1 MSGCLGK
8 TNLVVVPAKKFSG
21 AKMPASADGSFLFD
35 VRHPTFN
42 VHRMKFHQID
52 SVAACANVPW
62 PVRKKSFR
70 AWIMLALLLTLCAAR
85 ADGPDD
91 DYLNIYGIIEQAD
104 ALNASG
110 KTSQAHAKYV
120 EAARA
125 LMQFQRDNPTWN
137 TRTVS
142 YRLTYLT
149 DKAAATSPK
158 VVAPENT
165 GSTTAQETASA
176 PKSLVTLLDA
186 GSEPRTVLRLHPAIG
201 DRQTI
206 SMTMKS
212 ATTTSMAGKDT
223 SSMSMPPILMTMDVN
238 VKDIS
243 ADGEITYD
251 MTVGDVT
258 VAGDDTNAAP
268 GMAAVMKS
276 SLVGIQGMTGT
287 GRISDR
293 GIIKD
298 LQMKLP
304 AGTNPQLAQT
314 LDQMKESVSGSS
326 TPLPDEAVG
335 PGAKWEYQ
343 TRVISQGMTID
354 QTATYEL
361 VSLED
366 NRLTLRN
373 TITQNAASQTI
384 QNPAMPGLKMNL
396 NKMTGNGDGTTTYDL
411 AHIMPVAGALDE
423 KTEVVMSLNI
433 GQQKQ
438 NMEVKMDMSFIFEAK

>member
-1 MSGCLGK
+1 
-8 TNLVVVPAKKFSG
+8 
-21 AKMPASADGSFLFD
+21 
-35 VRHPTFN
+35 
-42 VHRMKFHQID
+42 MKFHQI
-52 SVAACANVPW
+52 VPVMPRANVP
-62 PVRKKSFR
+62 PPACKKSFPV
-70 AWIMLALLLTLCAAR
+70 WIMLALLLTLCAAR

-110 KTSQAHAKYV
+110 KTSQAHAKYT

-149 DKAAATSPK
+149 EKAAATSAK
-158 VVAPENT
+158 AVVPENT
-165 GSTTAQETASA
+165 GTTTAQGTASA
-176 PKSLVTLLDA
+176 PKSPVILLDA
-186 GSEPRTVLRLHPAIG
+186 GSEPRTVLRLRPAVG
-201 DRQTI
+201 DRQSI

-212 ATTTSMAGKDT
+212 ATTTSVAGKDT
-223 SSMSMPPILMTMDVN
+223 PSMSMPPILMTMDVN

-251 MTVGDVT
+251 MTVGDITMV
-258 VAGDDTNAAP
+258 GGDTNTAP
-268 GMAAVMKS
+268 GMAAAMKS
-276 SLVGIQGMTGT
+276 SLAGIQGLTGT

-293 GIIKD
+293 GIIKE

-304 AGTNPQLAQT
+304 AGANPQLSQT
-314 LDQMKESVSGSS
+314 LDQMKDSVSGSS

-335 PGAKWEYQ
+335 PGAKWEYR
-343 TRVISQGMTID
+343 TRLKSQGMTID
-354 QTATYEL
+354 QTAAYEL
-361 VSLED
+361 VSLEGS
-366 NRLTLRN
+366 RLTLRN
-373 TITQNAASQTI
+373 TITQNAANQTI
-384 QNPAMPGLKMNL
+384 QNPAMPSLKMNL

-411 AHIMPVAGALDE
+411 AHIMPVTGTLDE
-423 KTEVVMSLNI
+423 KTDLVMSLNI

-438 NMEVKMDMSFIFEAK
+438 NMEVKMDMNFIFEAK